1 MDIQVYVNETGES
14 QLIPRPLRCLIVG
27 TSGSGKTNLLLNF
40 IYNDKGL
47 KFKNL
52 YVFSRSITQTAY
64 TNLQDIYTK
73 VESKLGRKIAY
84 FYSDCN
90 DLITVDECQPNSL
103 VVFDDCLLEK
113 QTPIK
118 DYFIRGRH
126 KQISCVYLSQ
136 SYGRVDMQV
145 IRNNINLLCVFNQNK
160 HYSKRIYDDFVGSD
174 MSYIEFELFCK
185 QCWSHPH
192 GFISIDTSKKAHRGK
207 YKCMLKRE
215 LTMRGR
221 LHKDVSQLFH

>member
-1 MDIQVYVNETGES
+1 MDIKVYIKEQAEN
-14 QLIPRPLRCLIVG
+14 QLIPKPLRCLIVG

-40 IYNDKGL
+40 IYNDKVL
-47 KFKNL
+47 PFKNL

-64 TNLQDIYTK
+64 TNLRDLYSK
-73 VESKLGRKIAY
+73 VGASLGRQIAY
-84 FYSDCN
+84 FYSSCD
-90 DLITVDECQPNSL
+90 DLITVDECEPYSL

-126 KQISCVYLSQ
+126 KHISCVYLSQ

-160 HYSKRIYDDFVGSD
+160 HYSKRIYEDFVGSD
-174 MSYIEFELFCK
+174 MSYIEFEFICK

-192 GFISIDTSKKAHRGK
+192 GFISIDTTKKPHKGK
-207 YKCMLKRE
+207 YKCMLKQE
-215 LTMRGR
+215 LMPMGR
-221 LHKDVSQLFH
+221 MHNKRS